1 MRGSIHPADRID
13 RDPSN
18 HALRTMA
25 LRAALLLV
33 MVPHSRV
40 HVWRVRLSV
49 FNLCSLPIQHG
60 NSKLVE
66 LISQQ

>member
-1 MRGSIHPADRID
+1 
-13 RDPSN
+13 
-18 HALRTMA
+18 MA

-40 HVWRVRLSV
+40 HVWCVPLSLSI
-49 FNLCSLPIQHG
+49 FHLCSLPIQHG
-60 NSKLVE
+60 NSKLDE